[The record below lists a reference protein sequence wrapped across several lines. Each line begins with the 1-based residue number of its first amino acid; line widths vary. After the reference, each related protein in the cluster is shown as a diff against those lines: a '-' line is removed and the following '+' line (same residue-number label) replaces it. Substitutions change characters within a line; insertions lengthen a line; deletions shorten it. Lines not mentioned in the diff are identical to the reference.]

1 MPGLSVRAPSFALTL
16 LVAAAILPLCLSP
29 EGRAQSETEPI
40 TWGEALD
47 QAPDWYR
54 SSKAIRIAD
63 NVLLYQHESGGWPKN
78 IDMAEVLSEED
89 EARIRKEQAGGGTT
103 LSNITIDNGAT
114 YTQMHYL
121 ARVYET
127 TGRERFKEGFLR
139 GIDYLLEAQYDNGGW
154 PQYYPIREGYYERI
168 TFNDEAMIGVMRL
181 LRIVAERNAPYDFVG
196 EKRRAKITTALNR
209 GLEVILETQIEVD
222 GKLTAWC
229 AQYDEQ
235 DLSPAGARSYEPPS
249 ISGAE
254 SVGIVEY
261 LMELEDPS
269 PEVIRA
275 VEAAVEWFER
285 VKLTD
290 IRLIEVEDPS
300 LPEGYDLV
308 VGLDPT
314 NSSPLWAR
322 FYEMGTNYPMF
333 VDRDGNVHDAL
344 HQIPYERR
352 VGYAW
357 LRSWA
362 QELLEERYPTW
373 RKKHRSE

>member
-1 MPGLSVRAPSFALTL
+1 MFRLPNRFPKGTALVVAFLLSFSVCHQGWS
-16 LVAAAILPLCLSP
+16 
-29 EGRAQSETEPI
+29 QSDTERIP
-40 TWGEALD
+40 WGEALD
-47 QAPDWYR
+47 QDPGWYA
-54 SSKAIRIAD
+54 SDEAIRIAD
-63 NVLLYQHESGGWPKN
+63 NVLMYQHESGGWPKN

-89 EARIRKEQAGGGTT
+89 EVRIREEQAEGGTT

-114 YTQMHYL
+114 YTQMRYL
-121 ARVYET
+121 ARVYEA

-168 TFNDEAMIGVMRL
+168 TFNDGAMIGVMRL
-181 LRIVAERNAPYDFVG
+181 LRNVAKRNAPYDSVD
-196 EKRRAKITTALNR
+196 EKWHAKITTALNK

-261 LMELEDPS
+261 LMEIEDPS

-275 VEAAVEWFER
+275 VEAAVDWFER

-322 FYEMGTNYPMF
+322 FYEIGTNYPMF
-333 VDRDGNVHDAL
+333 VDRDGNVHYAL

-352 VGYAW
+352 MGYAW

-373 RKKHRSE
+373 HEKHRSE

>member
-1 MPGLSVRAPSFALTL
+1 MFRLPNRFPKGTALVVAFLLSFSVCHQGWS
-16 LVAAAILPLCLSP
+16 
-29 EGRAQSETEPI
+29 QSDTERIP
-40 TWGEALD
+40 WGEALD
-47 QAPDWYR
+47 QDPGWYA
-54 SSKAIRIAD
+54 SDEAIRIAD
-63 NVLLYQHESGGWPKN
+63 NVLMYQHESGGWPKN

-89 EARIRKEQAGGGTT
+89 EVRIREEQAEGGTT

-114 YTQMHYL
+114 YTQMRYL
-121 ARVYET
+121 ARVYEA

-168 TFNDEAMIGVMRL
+168 TFNDGAITGVMRL
-181 LRIVAERNAPYDFVG
+181 LRNVAKRNAPYDFVD
-196 EKRRAKITTALNR
+196 EKWHAKITTALNK

-235 DLSPAGARSYEPPS
+235 DLSPARARSYEPPS

-261 LMELEDPS
+261 LMEIEDPS

-275 VEAAVEWFER
+275 VEAAVDWFER

-322 FYEMGTNYPMF
+322 FYEIGTNYPMF
-333 VDRDGNVHDAL
+333 VDRDGNVHYAL

-352 VGYAW
+352 MGYAW

-373 RKKHRSE
+373 HEKHRSE